1 MWDMIQQRNPV
12 WHFDASGLFL
22 NEINDQSKPLL
33 FSIVCHDPIAKS
45 FIPIADFFTP
55 ANDSLNIQLNLIR
68 IQSTFLR
75 YKKSYNP
82 SVIVTD
88 FSWASINAL
97 LRTFLNCDIIQ
108 YLKISFE
115 KAIKF
120 NNSYDKIFKTKIFL
134 CSTHFLKNVIDD
146 FDTRTK
152 RMKISKKVR
161 YCFIIC
167 FTLLQNSKTINE
179 FNDNLLHF
187 YTIFSE
193 KYLSD
198 KCMVSLLKM
207 EINIKIRNVSW
218 IKDLFQDNESNVL
231 FKNEDLR
238 KEIIFQNDFSNNYMR
253 DSPFTKY
260 FGELIDG
267 FQEINKIHIE
277 TNPRNEFY
285 YPNLMDIIK
294 KRLHIAPLWSAFI
307 ISSES
312 INFPHKTDLSRFTN
326 NPVEAWFAYF
336 RNHILNINKR
346 VKLIRRL
353 NPSEIVTPYYNY
365 LQMKFNQHYKNIC
378 IDFSKK
384 ENLDPKNEKNTEK
397 WNFPTTSKRIKG
409 IYYTDKFNF
418 RGNVDSNDLINI
430 PDLVTKKS
438 SIFFNN
444 NSEEF
449 SKKINNFV
457 CFNVLG
463 EKIRFKDILDLLK
476 GKMINDLVSLIKYI
490 FLTLLHET
498 HMKINRII
506 HSLSIRVKGK
516 RFQFYS
522 LFNFF
527 KIITMFM
534 ELNSIDLKV
543 KIFNYYQSSQIFD
556 QKKNQENFLS
566 KEVT

>member
-1 MWDMIQQRNPV
+1 MWDMIEQRNPV

-33 FSIVCHDPIAKS
+33 FSIVCHDPISKS

-55 ANDSLNIQLNLIR
+55 ANDSLIIQLNLIR

-75 YKKSYNP
+75 YKKSSVIKKSLDINNP

-108 YLKISFE
+108 YLKMSFE

-120 NNSYDKIFKTKIFL
+120 NNSYDKILKTKIYL

-161 YCFIIC
+161 HCFIIC

-179 FNDNLLHF
+179 FNDNLWHF

-207 EINIKIRNVSW
+207 EININIRNVSW
-218 IKDLFQDNESNVL
+218 IKDLFQDNE
-231 FKNEDLR
+231 R
-238 KEIIFQNDFSNNYMR
+238 NNYIR

-260 FGELIDG
+260 FCELIEG
-267 FQEINKIHIE
+267 FQDINKIHIE
-277 TNPRNEFY
+277 TNPRNDFF

-294 KRLHIAPLWSAFI
+294 KRLHLAPLWSAFI

-312 INFPHKTDLSRFTN
+312 INFPHKTNLSRFTN
-326 NPVEAWFAYF
+326 NPVETWFSYF

-346 VKLIRRL
+346 VKLVRRL

-365 LQMKFNQHYKNIC
+365 LQMKFNQHYKNI
-378 IDFSKK
+378 
-384 ENLDPKNEKNTEK
+384 
-397 WNFPTTSKRIKG
+397 
-409 IYYTDKFNF
+409 
-418 RGNVDSNDLINI
+418 
-430 PDLVTKKS
+430 
-438 SIFFNN
+438 
-444 NSEEF
+444 
-449 SKKINNFV
+449 
-457 CFNVLG
+457 
-463 EKIRFKDILDLLK
+463 
-476 GKMINDLVSLIKYI
+476 
-490 FLTLLHET
+490 
-498 HMKINRII
+498 
-506 HSLSIRVKGK
+506 
-516 RFQFYS
+516 
-522 LFNFF
+522 
-527 KIITMFM
+527 
-534 ELNSIDLKV
+534 
-543 KIFNYYQSSQIFD
+543 
-556 QKKNQENFLS
+556 
-566 KEVT
+566 